1 MALPSNA
8 LLESGKLSM
17 NIFVVKFYPT
27 GLMKNSELYWILYFN
42 GYCEGTNGLTGPSIK
57 NYTFEK
63 PNPINTRI
71 TGMRTSTTRPL

>member
-1 MALPSNA
+1 MAFPSNA

-17 NIFVVKFYPT
+17 NLFVVKLE
-27 GLMKNSELYWILYFN
+27 LMKNSELYWILYFN